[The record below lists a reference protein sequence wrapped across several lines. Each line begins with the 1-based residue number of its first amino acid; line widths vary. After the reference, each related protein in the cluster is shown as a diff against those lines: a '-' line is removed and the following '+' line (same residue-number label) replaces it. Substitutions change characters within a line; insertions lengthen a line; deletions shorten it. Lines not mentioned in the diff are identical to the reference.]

1 MNIPFIKY
9 SKVWIGLGVAFVTI
23 SLFFIILWGL
33 RPGIDFT
40 GGSLMEVEFEK
51 ERLSS
56 ETIIRIFEE
65 KEIKNV
71 SIQKSEDKILILRT
85 VFLDEEKYQ
94 EILTKIKEE
103 SADQSLIE
111 KRFETIGSSVS
122 KQLRERAVLAIIFV
136 SIGIILYVA
145 YAFRKVS
152 QPVKS
157 WKYGLLALVAVFHD
171 LIVVMGVFAI
181 LGKFKGVEI
190 DTAFIVAL
198 LTVLGYSINDTIVV
212 YDRVRE
218 NLIHRGNRSFSEVVN
233 DGLNQT
239 LFRSINTT
247 ATTLLPLLALFFF
260 GGATIHNFVLA
271 LIIGIISGAYSS
283 IFIASSLL
291 VMVEN
296 WQRTKKIW

>member
-56 ETIIRIFEE
+56 ETITSIFEE

-85 VFLDEEKYQ
+85 VFLDEEKHQ
-94 EILTKIKEE
+94 EILMKIKEE

-111 KRFETIGSSVS
+111 KRFETIGSSAS
-122 KQLRERAVLAIIFV
+122 KQLRERAILAIIFV
-136 SIGIILYVA
+136 SIGVILYVA

-218 NLIHRGNRSFSEVVN
+218 NLIHRGNLSFSEVVN

-283 IFIASSLL
+283 IFIASPLL

-296 WQRTKKIW
+296 WQRTKKVW